1 MNRTNLVW
9 FCGGTAASSIAGLA
23 AFVLQ
28 PPEKELHWF
37 LLVAENSESS
47 ENTLVTESWP
57 TAAIARNCGAKVFDA
72 IPGDGI
78 DEGDKTRVPLI
89 AANQTATGCI
99 IERAREANLWVGI
112 QLEDA
117 S

>member
-1 MNRTNLVW
+1 MNRANLVW
-9 FCGGTAASSIAGLA
+9 FCGGAAASSIAGLA

-28 PPEKELHWF
+28 PPDEELRWF

-47 ENTLVTESWP
+47 ENRLVTENWP

-78 DEGDKTRVPLI
+78 EEGDKTRVPL
-89 AANQTATGCI
+89 TAVNRTAMGCI
-99 IERAREANLWVGI
+99 VERAREANLWVGI
-112 QLEDA
+112 R
-117 S
+117 SNSSH